1 MAQAKATA
9 SRGAVKRKTPAKQK
23 STAKRKPQ
31 AKQKSVAKRKV
42 TTRGGSGQRK
52 IAQVQ
57 KSKGI
62 GPRKKRTTNAVD
74 FIGEAARK
82 FAEAP
87 SIQAIYD
94 GRLEEDFREVLMV
107 AVAFQNQATYCNW
120 IHRTW
125 ASQAGVPDE
134 ELAKVEKPHL
144 DGLDPKVSTAVI
156 YVRALVSSDWKDA
169 PSELRQQMQEYFTW
183 REIKDIEL
191 IARAMDLSNRAG
203 NTWDAM
209 LSRLQGKPVDDS
221 DLLSEIVFSS
231 VFLAVLP
238 DRLSK
243 VSRLTGA
250 TRLEA
255 AQSMLKHV
263 QQFNQQ
269 KAAG

>member
-1 MAQAKATA
+1 
-9 SRGAVKRKTPAKQK
+9 
-23 STAKRKPQ
+23 
-31 AKQKSVAKRKV
+31 
-42 TTRGGSGQRK
+42 
-52 IAQVQ
+52 
-57 KSKGI
+57 
-62 GPRKKRTTNAVD
+62 
-74 FIGEAARK
+74 
-82 FAEAP
+82 
-87 SIQAIYD
+87 
-94 GRLEEDFREVLMV
+94 
-107 AVAFQNQATYCNW
+107 VAFQNQAPYCNW

-125 ASQAGVPDE
+125 ASQAGVPDD
-134 ELAKVEKPHL
+134 ELAKVEKLHL
-144 DGLDPKVSTAVI
+144 DELDPKVSTAVT
-156 YVRALVSSDWKDA
+156 YVRALVSTDWQDA
-169 PSELRQQMQEYFTW
+169 PRELRQQMQEIFTW
-183 REIKDIEL
+183 REIEDIEL

-209 LSRLQGKPVDDS
+209 LSRLQGKPVEDS

-243 VSRLTGA
+243 VSRLTGV